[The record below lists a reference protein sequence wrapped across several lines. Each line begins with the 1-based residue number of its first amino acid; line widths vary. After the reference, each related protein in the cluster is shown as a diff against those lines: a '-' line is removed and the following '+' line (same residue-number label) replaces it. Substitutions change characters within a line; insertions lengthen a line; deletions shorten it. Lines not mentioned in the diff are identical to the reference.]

1 MQGIAM
7 MFSDGGP
14 FMFLI
19 LLMGIALFALTIVGL
34 VRAGRSD
41 MTPLL
46 WGLLFALLFLGAL
59 GTVMGLQQGFYA
71 LQSAAPDV
79 RAALMA
85 QAIAIA
91 INTTTLSL
99 VFAFPLSIMIG
110 IASFRAKGALRRE
123 LDKG

>member
-14 FMFLI
+14 FMYLI
-19 LLMGIALFALTIVGL
+19 LLMGISLTALTIVGL
-34 VRAGRSD
+34 VRARRSD
-41 MTPLL
+41 MSPML

-59 GTVMGLQQGFYA
+59 GTVIGLQQGFYA
-71 LQSAAPDV
+71 LQSAAPDY
-79 RAALMA
+79 RSALMA

-91 INTTTLSL
+91 INTTILSL
-99 VFAFPLSIMIG
+99 IFAFPLSIMIG

-123 LDKG
+123 LNKG

>member
-14 FMFLI
+14 FMYLI
-19 LLMGIALFALTIVGL
+19 LLMGIGLFALTIVGL
-34 VRAGRSD
+34 VRARRSD
-41 MTPLL
+41 MSPML
-46 WGLLFALLFLGAL
+46 WGLLMALLFLGAL
-59 GTVMGLQQGFYA
+59 GTVLGLQQGFYA
-71 LQSAAPDV
+71 LQSAAPDY

-110 IASFRAKGALRRE
+110 IASMRAKGALFS
-123 LDKG
+123 LPN